1 MILARR
7 KADIN
12 RREDTEMVAFI
23 AIVGMIVGI
32 GNMGFQQGQANPD
45 AKSFFQSSAHIVHNG
60 SADNCSNYKGP
71 DKGPFC

>member
-1 MILARR
+1 
-7 KADIN
+7 
-12 RREDTEMVAFI
+12 
-23 AIVGMIVGI
+23 MIVGI